1 MTKPELL
8 KWLDGK
14 CADALRKVNEQEQSA
29 KSALLQQKIEQ
40 SKFDDFAAYVIP
52 RMQEIY
58 DRLNAWHSENEN
70 LVGPVY
76 YYSSLSSA
84 LRNIVSG
91 RDSAVECL
99 RKFEIRETQLDKD
112 LEKRFARL
120 YSQVEGTYR
129 TVRMNLKNL
138 ANAKLGMEYLEGLGF
153 DLSEMLSGQDKP
165 VETALAVPV
174 NTALLLL
181 DAVGRKDE

>member
-1 MTKPELL
+1 MTKSELL

-14 CADALRKVNEQEQSA
+14 RDDALCKVKEQEQA
-29 KSALLQQKIEQ
+29 AEAALLQQKIEQ
-40 SKFDDFAAYVIP
+40 SKFDDFAAYVLP

-58 DRLNAWHSENEN
+58 DRLNTWHSENAD
-70 LVGPVY
+70 LVGPMHY
-76 YYSSLSSA
+76 YNSLSNA
-84 LRNIVSG
+84 LSNVLFG

-99 RKFEIRETQLDKD
+99 RRMQICETQLDKD
-112 LEKRFARL
+112 LEKRFDRL

-129 TVRMNLKNL
+129 TVRMNIKNL

-153 DLSEMLSGQDKP
+153 DLSEMLSNQDKP
-165 VETALAVPV
+165 VETALAIPV
-174 NTALLLL
+174 NTNLLLL

>member
-14 CADALRKVNEQEQSA
+14 CADALRKVKEQEQSA

-76 YYSSLSSA
+76 YT
-84 LRNIVSG
+84 IVLFPVRSVTSYPG
-91 RDSAVECL
+91 VIQRWNVCENLKS
-99 RKFEIRETQLDKD
+99 
-112 LEKRFARL
+112 ARL
-120 YSQVEGTYR
+120 SLTRIWKSVSTVF
-129 TVRMNLKNL
+129 TVRLR
-138 ANAKLGMEYLEGLGF
+138 EHI
-153 DLSEMLSGQDKP
+153 
-165 VETALAVPV
+165 ALCV
-174 NTALLLL
+174 
-181 DAVGRKDE
+181 